1 MSERKRYQ
9 GTYCALESSMD
20 GKAILNVHLA
30 RTKRNGEFE
39 YLDLEVEV
47 ERSSV
52 SCVVYALR
60 KFLLKEQ
67 EQLNQA
73 NF

>member
-1 MSERKRYQ
+1 
-9 GTYCALESSMD
+9 MD
-20 GKAILNVHLA
+20 GKAILNVHLQ
-30 RTKRNGEFE
+30 REKRGGEQE
-39 YLDLEVEV
+39 YMSLEIEV

-60 KFLLKEQ
+60 KFLQKEQ